1 MSLYHTPIIPTA
13 CYLRVT
19 SALYLILIAIKFLIS
34 LFLIREVGSLRCKEI
49 KQLAQSL
56 PAGNC
61 PSQDLNPVPA
71 APEPGPCLFDS
82 YAILK
87 RAKDLLYQITEIV
100 RPKSTDSKNEGLPT
114 PSKTLCEFLEE
125 GGGSEPDRYVS

>member
-1 MSLYHTPIIPTA
+1 MSPYHTPIIPTA

-71 APEPGPCLFDS
+71 ASEPGPCLFDS

-100 RPKSTDSKNEGLPT
+100 RPKSIDSKNEGLPT

-125 GGGSEPDRYVS
+125 GGGSEPDLYVT